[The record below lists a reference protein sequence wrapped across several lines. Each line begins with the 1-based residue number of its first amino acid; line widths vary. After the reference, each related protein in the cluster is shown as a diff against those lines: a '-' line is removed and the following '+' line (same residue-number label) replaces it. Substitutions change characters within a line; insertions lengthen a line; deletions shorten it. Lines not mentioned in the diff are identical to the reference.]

1 MPTKPSTQRTPEIS
15 SAITAIE
22 ADRDILL
29 ALCRDLDDSVWAKDS
44 GCPGWTV
51 QDLVSHMACSF
62 WLAVDMSKLPDSA
75 GLPAE
80 RAADL
85 YVESRRSMTPAEIL
99 ADYESASARGLEL
112 LALVQSQD
120 VEVPLGD
127 VGTYPASVVPTAY
140 AFEHYV
146 HIRYD
151 LFAPAGP
158 LTGEPPASDE
168 LRLGPTL
175 DWIEAALPQ
184 QNSEL
189 LGGMDEAV
197 EIRITGVSG
206 RTLRT
211 GDATVAAHITCDSK
225 AFVRWVTQRGSW
237 ESLGVDGKGDP
248 SALEVAR
255 RLHVF

>member
-1 MPTKPSTQRTPEIS
+1 MPS
-15 SAITAIE
+15 SALKAIE
-22 ADRDILL
+22 ADRDALL
-29 ALCRDLDDSVWAKDS
+29 TLCRGLDGSVWS
-44 GCPGWTV
+44 QNTGCPGWTV

-85 YVESRRSMTPAEIL
+85 YVDSRRSMTAAEIL
-99 ADYESASARGLEL
+99 ADYETASARGLEL
-112 LALVQSQD
+112 LAAIESQD

-151 LFAPAGP
+151 LFPPDGP
-158 LTGEPPASDE
+158 FGGEPPASDE
-168 LRLGPTL
+168 LRLAPTL

-184 QNSEL
+184 QNSAL
-189 LGGMDEAV
+189 LAGLDNAV
-197 EIRITGVSG
+197 EVRLSGVDA
-206 RTLRT
+206 RTVKI
-211 GDATVAAHITCDSK
+211 GDGALAGQIDCDAA

-237 ESLGVDGKGDP
+237 ESLGVNAQGDQR
-248 SALEVAR
+248 ALEVVR
-255 RLHVF
+255 KLNVF

>member
-1 MPTKPSTQRTPEIS
+1 MSNVLK
-15 SAITAIE
+15 AIE
-22 ADRDILL
+22 ADREALL
-29 ALCRDLDDSVWAKDS
+29 ALCHELDDAIWTRDS

-62 WLAVDMSKLPDSA
+62 WLAVDMSNLPDSA
-75 GLPAE
+75 GLTAE

-85 YVESRRSMTPAEIL
+85 YVDSRRSMTPAEIL

-112 LALVQSQD
+112 LAAVQSQD

-151 LFAPAGP
+151 LFAPDGP
-158 LTGEPPASDE
+158 FNGEPPASDE

-184 QNSEL
+184 QNSDL
-189 LGGMDEAV
+189 LGGMDKAV
-197 EIRITGVSG
+197 EVRLSGVDG
-206 RTLRT
+206 RTLHI
-211 GDATVAAHITCDSK
+211 GDGDVAGQIDSDAA

-237 ESLGVDGKGDP
+237 ESLDVNAQGDP
-248 SALEVAR
+248 ATLEVVR
-255 RLHVF
+255 RLNVF

>member
-1 MPTKPSTQRTPEIS
+1 
-15 SAITAIE
+15 
-22 ADRDILL
+22 L
-29 ALCRDLDDSVWAKDS
+29 
-44 GCPGWTV
+44 
-51 QDLVSHMACSF
+51 SHMACSF

-112 LALVQSQD
+112 LAAVQSQD

-127 VGTYPASVVPTAY
+127 VGTYPASIVPTAY

-151 LFAPAGP
+151 LFAPDGP
-158 LTGEPPASDE
+158 FGGKPPASDE

-189 LGGMDEAV
+189 LSGLDKAV
-197 EIRITGVSG
+197 EVHLSGVDG
-206 RTLRT
+206 RTLHI
-211 GDATVAAHITCDSK
+211 GDGDVAGQIDSDAA

-237 ESLGVDGKGDP
+237 ESLDVHAQGDP
-248 SALEVAR
+248 ATLEVVR
-255 RLHVF
+255 RLSVF

>member
-1 MPTKPSTQRTPEIS
+1 MPS
-15 SAITAIE
+15 SAIKAIE
-22 ADRDILL
+22 ADREALL
-29 ALCRDLDDSVWAKDS
+29 ELFQGADDSVWSQDS
-44 GCPGWTV
+44 GCRGWTV

-85 YVESRRSMTPAEIL
+85 YVESRRSMTSAEIL

-112 LALVQSQD
+112 LAMVESQD

-127 VGTYPASVVPTAY
+127 VGTYPASLLPAAY

-151 LFAPAGP
+151 LFAPDGP
-158 LTGEPPASDE
+158 FGGEPPASDE
-168 LRLGPTL
+168 LRMAPTL

-184 QNSEL
+184 QNSDL
-189 LGGMDEAV
+189 LGGINKAV
-197 EIRITGVSG
+197 EVRLSGVDG
-206 RTLRT
+206 RTVHI
-211 GDATVAAHITCDSK
+211 GDGEVAGQIDCDAA

-237 ESLGVDGKGDP
+237 ESLGVDAHGDR
-248 SALEVAR
+248 ATLEVVR
-255 RLHVF
+255 KLNVF

>member
-1 MPTKPSTQRTPEIS
+1 MTS
-15 SAITAIE
+15 SALKAIE
-22 ADRDILL
+22 ADREALL
-29 ALCRDLDDSVWAKDS
+29 ALCRGVDDSVWSQDS

-85 YVESRRSMTPAEIL
+85 YVDSRRSMTPAEIL

-112 LALVQSQD
+112 LAAVQSQD

-151 LFAPAGP
+151 LFAPDGP
-158 LTGEPPASDE
+158 FGSEPPASDE
-168 LRLGPTL
+168 LRLRPTL

-189 LGGMDEAV
+189 LGGMDKAV
-197 EIRITGVSG
+197 EVRLSGVDG
-206 RTLRT
+206 RTVQI
-211 GDATVAAHITCDSK
+211 GDGDVAGQIDCDAA

-237 ESLGVDGKGDP
+237 ESLDVNAQGDP
-248 SALEVAR
+248 ATLEVVR
-255 RLHVF
+255 RLNVF

>member
-1 MPTKPSTQRTPEIS
+1 MSNALK
-15 SAITAIE
+15 AIE
-22 ADRDILL
+22 ADREALL
-29 ALCRDLDDSVWAKDS
+29 AICHELDDSIWTRDS

-51 QDLVSHMACSF
+51 QDVLSHMACSF
-62 WLAVDMSKLPDSA
+62 WLAVDMSNLPNSA

-85 YVESRRSMTPAEIL
+85 YVESRRSMTPAEVV
-99 ADYESASARGLEL
+99 ADYESVSSRGLEL
-112 LALVQSQD
+112 LATVQGQD
-120 VEVPLGD
+120 VDVPLGD

-151 LFAPAGP
+151 LFPPSGP
-158 LTGEPPASDE
+158 FGGEPPASDE
-168 LRLGPTL
+168 LRLAPTL

-189 LGGMDEAV
+189 LGGMDKAV
-197 EIRITGVSG
+197 DIRLTGVG
-206 RTLRT
+206 KRNLRI
-211 GDATVAAHITCDSK
+211 GDGDVAGQINCDAA

-237 ESLGVDGKGDP
+237 ESLGVDAHGDP
-248 SALEVAR
+248 SALETMR
-255 RLHVF
+255 RLSVF

>member
-1 MPTKPSTQRTPEIS
+1 MPS
-15 SAITAIE
+15 SALKAIE
-22 ADRDILL
+22 ADRDALL
-29 ALCRDLDDSVWAKDS
+29 MLCRGVDNSVWS
-44 GCPGWTV
+44 QHTGCPGWTV

-85 YVESRRSMTPAEIL
+85 YVDSRRSMTAAEIL
-99 ADYESASARGLEL
+99 ADYETASARGLEL
-112 LALVQSQD
+112 LAAIQSQD

-127 VGTYPASVVPTAY
+127 VGTYPASVVPTAF

-151 LFAPAGP
+151 LFPPDGP
-158 LTGEPPASDE
+158 FGGEPPASDE
-168 LRLGPTL
+168 LRLAPTL

-184 QNSEL
+184 QNSAL
-189 LGGMDEAV
+189 LEGLDNAV
-197 EIRITGVSG
+197 EIRLSGVDA
-206 RTLRT
+206 RAVTI
-211 GDATVAAHITCDSK
+211 GDGELAGQIDCDAA

-237 ESLGVDGKGDP
+237 EALGVKAQGDHA
-248 SALEVAR
+248 ALDVVR
-255 RLHVF
+255 KLNVF

>member
-1 MPTKPSTQRTPEIS
+1 MPS
-15 SAITAIE
+15 SALKAIE
-22 ADRDILL
+22 ADREALL
-29 ALCRDLDDSVWAKDS
+29 ALCRGVNDSVWSQDS

-85 YVESRRSMTPAEIL
+85 YVESRRSMTSAEIL

-112 LALVQSQD
+112 LAAVQSQD

-151 LFAPAGP
+151 LFAPDGP
-158 LTGEPPASDE
+158 FGGEPPASDE

-184 QNSEL
+184 QNSDL
-189 LGGMDEAV
+189 LGGMDQAV
-197 EIRITGVSG
+197 EVRLSGVDG
-206 RTLRT
+206 RTLHI
-211 GDATVAAHITCDSK
+211 GDGDVAGQIDSDAA

-237 ESLGVDGKGDP
+237 ESLGVNAQGDL
-248 SALEVAR
+248 ATLDVVR
-255 RLHVF
+255 RLNVF